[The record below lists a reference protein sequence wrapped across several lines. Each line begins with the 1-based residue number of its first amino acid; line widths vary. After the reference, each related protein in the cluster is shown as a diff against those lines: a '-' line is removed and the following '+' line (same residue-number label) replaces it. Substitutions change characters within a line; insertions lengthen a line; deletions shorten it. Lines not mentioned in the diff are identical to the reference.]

1 MRVAIYARVSTDDK
15 GQDVENQLMQLR
27 DYCKAK
33 GYSIFKEYTE
43 YITGTGK
50 KRRPAFEEMM
60 EDARKR
66 KFDILLV
73 WSYDRFSRAG
83 LKDIHFIND
92 LNEWGVKFVSYQES
106 FLDTTSEMG
115 ELLLPIFAWI
125 AKQEAKKI
133 SERTKAG
140 LQRARSEGKN
150 LGRPKA
156 EVNPQE
162 ILALRQQGLSLV
174 EIANKIG
181 CSKETVRRRL
191 SELEK
196 TSMQAGSDSLKVIQS
211 KQSNESAADKL
222 SQGTGE
228 LKLNQDTDR
237 NGSQINQI
245 NQNSNQ
251 NIEKVGQNKEQ
262 I

>member
-1 MRVAIYARVSTDDK
+1 MRAAIYARVSTDDK
-15 GQDVENQLMQLR
+15 GQDVENQLIQLR

-33 GYSIFKEYTE
+33 GYEIYKEYTE

-50 KRRPAFEEMM
+50 KRRPVFEEMM

-66 KFDILLV
+66 RFDVLLV

-83 LKDIHFIND
+83 LKDIHYISD

-106 FLDTTSEMG
+106 FLDTTTEMG

-140 LQRARSEGKN
+140 LQRAKNEGKN
-150 LGRPKA
+150 LGRPKVQINNDIIMKLRN
-156 EVNPQE
+156 EGKS
-162 ILALRQQGLSLV
+162 LA
-174 EIANKIG
+174 EIAEQLQ

-191 SELEK
+191 MELSKLDNSISSTQSFEK
-196 TSMQAGSDSLKVIQS
+196 ENPTSSTENSRIDTNITIGSIQENDIQAK
-211 KQSNESAADKL
+211 E
-222 SQGTGE
+222 
-228 LKLNQDTDR
+228 
-237 NGSQINQI
+237 
-245 NQNSNQ
+245 NQNS
-251 NIEKVGQNKEQ
+251 
-262 I
+262 

>member
-1 MRVAIYARVSTDDK
+1 V
-15 GQDVENQLMQLR
+15 
-27 DYCKAK
+27 
-33 GYSIFKEYTE
+33 
-43 YITGTGK
+43 
-50 KRRPAFEEMM
+50 FEEMM

-83 LKDIHFIND
+83 LKDIHYIND

-140 LQRARSEGKN
+140 LQRAKSEGKN

-156 EVNPQE
+156 EINLQE

-174 EIANKIG
+174 KIANKIG

-191 SELEK
+191 NELER
-196 TSMQAGSDSLKVIQS
+196 TSMQTGSDSLKVIQS
-211 KQSNESAADKL
+211 EENKLASDKL

-228 LKLNQDTDR
+228 LKLNQNTDI
-237 NGSQINQI
+237 NGNQINN

-251 NIEKVGQNKEQ
+251 NIEIGENEKQ

>member
-1 MRVAIYARVSTDDK
+1 MRAAIYARVSTDDK
-15 GQDVENQLMQLR
+15 GQDVENQLIQLR

-33 GYSIFKEYTE
+33 GYEVYKEYTE

-66 KFDILLV
+66 RFDVLLV

-83 LKDIHFIND
+83 LKDIHYISD

-106 FLDTTSEMG
+106 FLDTTTEMG

-140 LQRARSEGKN
+140 LQRAKNEGKN
-150 LGRPKA
+150 LGRPKV
-156 EVNPQE
+156 EVNNDAIIKLRNE
-162 ILALRQQGLSLV
+162 GKSLA
-174 EIANKIG
+174 EIAEQLQ

-191 SELEK
+191 MELSKLENPVSASQSFEK
-196 TSMQAGSDSLKVIQS
+196 ENPTSPGGMSTNMTIGSLQG
-211 KQSNESAADKL
+211 NELQTK
-222 SQGTGE
+222 E
-228 LKLNQDTDR
+228 
-237 NGSQINQI
+237 
-245 NQNSNQ
+245 NQNS
-251 NIEKVGQNKEQ
+251 
-262 I
+262 

>member
-1 MRVAIYARVSTDDK
+1 MRAAIYARVSTDDK
-15 GQDVENQLMQLR
+15 GQDVENQLIQLR
-27 DYCKAK
+27 EYCKAK
-33 GYSIFKEYTE
+33 GYEIYREYTE

-66 KFDILLV
+66 RFDVLLV

-83 LKDIHFIND
+83 LKDIHYISD

-106 FLDTTSEMG
+106 FLDTTTEMG

-140 LQRARSEGKN
+140 LQRAKSEGKS
-150 LGRPKA
+150 LGRPK
-156 EVNPQE
+156 
-162 ILALRQQGLSLV
+162 V
-174 EIANKIG
+174 EINGDIILKLRNEGKSLAEIAEELQ

-191 SELEK
+191 MEMAKS
-196 TSMQAGSDSLKVIQS
+196 
-211 KQSNESAADKL
+211 
-222 SQGTGE
+222 
-228 LKLNQDTDR
+228 NQD
-237 NGSQINQI
+237 NGAAAAQGKEGQELALVQADSEISKRVESKTNEI
-245 NQNSNQ
+245 SVVMDPSKNSEQNSRNQ
-251 NIEKVGQNKEQ
+251 
-262 I
+262 

>member
-27 DYCKAK
+27 EYCKAK

-83 LKDIHFIND
+83 LKDIHYIND

-140 LQRARSEGKN
+140 LQRARSEGKS
-150 LGRPKA
+150 LGRPK
-156 EVNPQE
+156 VNVNSQE
-162 ILALRQQGLSLV
+162 ILALRQQGLSLI

-191 SELEK
+191 NEIEK
-196 TSMQAGSDSLKVIQS
+196 VNVQFMDQNLQNN
-211 KQSNESAADKL
+211 SNEHINQDL
-222 SQGTGE
+222 NQTNPNQD
-228 LKLNQDTDR
+228 LNQD
-237 NGSQINQI
+237 
-245 NQNSNQ
+245 
-251 NIEKVGQNKEQ
+251 
-262 I
+262 